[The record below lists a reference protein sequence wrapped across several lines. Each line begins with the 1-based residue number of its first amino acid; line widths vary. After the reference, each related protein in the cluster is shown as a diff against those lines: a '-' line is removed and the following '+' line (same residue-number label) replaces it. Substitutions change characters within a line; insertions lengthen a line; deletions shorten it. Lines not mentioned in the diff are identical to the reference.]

1 MIDEIKIMQYAD
13 GTLPIEEREEVKKA
27 IETDPKLKEL
37 YHSFIETGDKLFK
50 LGNEIKSQPLPK
62 NLQEKAEVL
71 KSWKKPVKEESSNL
85 FNFFGLF
92 KMQNAGIAAAF
103 CLFFVGGFFTNTFF
117 SKDNTELSNND
128 SVMIGIRGS
137 DKVKVPEKLKMRS
150 LPSHEEDLSTRIQNI
165 YRFFEEKDFINEIDS
180 KLENLEINEQF
191 QTNIEDDFGKKIKFT
206 LLENLEINEKN
217 CKKITFSEL
226 IKLSNIDEGTAVIL
240 DLCKVNDNYE
250 LTSINISK

>member
-1 MIDEIKIMQYAD
+1 M
-13 GTLPIEEREEVKKA
+13 L
-27 IETDPKLKEL
+27 
-37 YHSFIETGDKLFK
+37 
-50 LGNEIKSQPLPK
+50 
-62 NLQEKAEVL
+62 
-71 KSWKKPVKEESSNL
+71 
-85 FNFFGLF
+85 
-92 KMQNAGIAAAF
+92 
-103 CLFFVGGFFTNTFF
+103 
-117 SKDNTELSNND
+117 
-128 SVMIGIRGS
+128 GIRGS
-137 DKVKVPEKLKMRS
+137 DKVEVPEKLKMRS
-150 LPSHEEDLSTRIQNI
+150 LPSYEEDLSTRIQNI
-165 YRFFEEKDFINEIDS
+165 YRFFEETDFINEIES

>member
-27 IETDPKLKEL
+27 IEADPKLKEL
-37 YHSFIETGDKLFK
+37 YNSFIETGDKLFK

-85 FNFFGLF
+85 FNIFGLF

-117 SKDNTELSNND
+117 SKDNTELLNNN
-128 SVMIGIRGS
+128 SVMLGIRGS
-137 DKVKVPEKLKMRS
+137 DKVEVPEKLKMRS
-150 LPSHEEDLSTRIQNI
+150 LPSYEEDLSTRIQNI
-165 YRFFEEKDFINEIDS
+165 YRFFEETDFINEIES

-217 CKKITFSEL
+217 CKKITFNEL